1 MDAMKPSIVRMDSR
15 TLPDIGNSSD
25 SDKTNHENESIR
37 LDTSS
42 RCERV
47 CMDGALGTAVRLVAG
62 AFQDA
67 SE

>member
-1 MDAMKPSIVRMDSR
+1 MDAMKPSIIRIDSR

-37 LDTSS
+37 PDTSS